1 MAAFAWLTVRQAQE
15 ALKHGRLEEALRLIQ
30 QPHALEHRGAAA
42 LTTRLAR
49 AFTMRAER
57 FLRKDDAEA
66 AWRDLLQAEHL
77 HSPEKNAERLRESL
91 TRLGVAEVRALL
103 QAGEPG
109 RAEEAAARLRGK
121 LVRTSELQVVEE
133 AARGWLTALDLA
145 ARGEFTRALEGVDRV
160 VRLVRGLKVLEE
172 YRKALEQRQQTFSG
186 LLVRLHEAADAG
198 RGADVI
204 HAAEQV
210 LAVAPQ
216 HPEARKVRG
225 QAWKAV
231 EPVTVA
237 LSESRPEPSP
247 AQPPAPPSPPD
258 RFLLW
263 IDGVGGYL
271 VCMGTRVNFGQ
282 AVPGSPVDV
291 PLVADVSRMH
301 ATLSRDGEG
310 YVLEAV
316 RALQVNGKPVTRH
329 LAAPRR
335 PGDARPVV
343 PVPVLA
349 AGPAQRDG
357 PAGSGERPPAHAGG
371 GRRTGDGGNADSRGR
386 AAGPRQYAGP

>member
-1 MAAFAWLTVRQAQE
+1 MAGFAWLAVRQAQE
-15 ALKHGRLEEALRLIQ
+15 ALKHGRLEEALRLLN
-30 QPHALEHRGAAA
+30 QPHAVEHRGAAA

-57 FLRKDDAEA
+57 SLRKDDAEA

-77 HSPEKNAERLRESL
+77 HSPEKNAERLREAL

-133 AARGWLTALDLA
+133 AARGWLSALDLA
-145 ARGEFTRALEGVDRV
+145 ARGEFARALEGVDRV

-172 YRKALEQRQQTFSG
+172 YRKDLEQRQQTFAG
-186 LLVRLHEAADAG
+186 LLMRLHEAADAG
-198 RGADVI
+198 RGADVV

-216 HPEARKVRG
+216 HPEARKARG

-237 LSESRPEPSP
+237 LSESRPEPP
-247 AQPPAPPSPPD
+247 AQAAPPSSPD

-316 RALQVNGKPVTRH
+316 RALQVNGKPVTRTCST
-329 LAAPRR
+329 
-335 PGDARPVV
+335 
-343 PVPVLA
+343 
-349 AGPAQRDG
+349 PAT
-357 PAGSGERPPAHAGG
+357 E
-371 GRRTGDGGNADSRGR
+371 
-386 AAGPRQYAGP
+386 

>member
-145 ARGEFTRALEGVDRV
+145 ARGEFTRRWKGWTGWSGWCAASRSWKST
-160 VRLVRGLKVLEE
+160 VRPW
-172 YRKALEQRQQTFSG
+172 SS
-186 LLVRLHEAADAG
+186 D
-198 RGADVI
+198 
-204 HAAEQV
+204 
-210 LAVAPQ
+210 
-216 HPEARKVRG
+216 
-225 QAWKAV
+225 
-231 EPVTVA
+231 
-237 LSESRPEPSP
+237 SRRSP
-247 AQPPAPPSPPD
+247 GC
-258 RFLLW
+258 W
-263 IDGVGGYL
+263 CG
-271 VCMGTRVNFGQ
+271 CT
-282 AVPGSPVDV
+282 
-291 PLVADVSRMH
+291 
-301 ATLSRDGEG
+301 
-310 YVLEAV
+310 
-316 RALQVNGKPVTRH
+316 
-329 LAAPRR
+329 RR
-335 PGDARPVV
+335 PTRAV
-343 PVPVLA
+343 
-349 AGPAQRDG
+349 GP
-357 PAGSGERPPAHAGG
+357 
-371 GRRTGDGGNADSRGR
+371 T
-386 AAGPRQYAGP
+386 